1 MTDDEIKA
9 IRERLKEVIIRELFL
24 EGLTPDEIE
33 DEQNLFGEGLGLDS
47 MDALQLVLGME
58 KEFGLKINNDEVK
71 REAFSSVAAL
81 AEFVKERMELEQ
93 AGRSGD

>member
-81 AEFVKERMELEQ
+81 ADFVKERMELEQ